1 MKKRTK
7 KIIAVTLSI
16 FVVVGLAA
24 VLAGYSLWT
33 RPAVTE
39 GGSLFIEEGVTYEEL
54 SRELAAQGYVGNTR
68 RLDLFARLLRID
80 GNVRP
85 GHYLLRTGMTYP
97 QVVRMFQGGF
107 QTPVN
112 VTFNNIR
119 LLPQLAGRVAR
130 QLQPDSVAFQ
140 QVIMADTTPA
150 YYGFTPEGFIGM
162 FIPDTYQMYWT
173 STPQM
178 FLDRMKREYENF
190 WTGERDRKREE
201 LGLTRGEVSTLA
213 SIVYEETKK
222 TDEMPRV
229 AGVYLNR
236 LRIGMPLEADP
247 TVIFA
252 IGDFTI
258 KRVLTVYTKVDH
270 PYNTYRNP
278 GIPPG
283 PICMPPV
290 TAIDAVLDYEHHD
303 YLFFCA
309 KPDFSGYHS
318 FARNLREHNR
328 NSQLWR
334 EALNRAGIR

>member
-1 MKKRTK
+1 MKKKTK
-7 KIIAVTLSI
+7 RIVAVTLS
-16 FVVVGLAA
+16 VVIVAGLSA
-24 VLAGYSLWT
+24 VLTGYSLWT
-33 RPAVTE
+33 QSAVRE
-39 GGSLFIEEGVTYEEL
+39 GGSLYIEEGISYGEL
-54 SRELAAQGYVGNTR
+54 SQELADRGYIGNIR
-68 RLDLFARLLRID
+68 RLDLFSRLL
-80 GNVRP
+80 GMEGSVKP
-85 GHYLLRTGMTYP
+85 GHYVVRTGMTYP
-97 QVVRMFQGGF
+97 QVVRMFQRGF

-119 LLPQLAGRVAR
+119 LLPQLAGRVSR

-140 QVIMADTTPA
+140 QVIMSDTTPA

-162 FIPDTYQMYWT
+162 FIPNTYQMYWT

-178 FLDRMKREYENF
+178 FLDRMKREYDNF

-201 LGLTRGEVSTLA
+201 LGLTRSEVSTIA

-252 IGDFTI
+252 MGDFTI
-258 KRVLTVYTKVDH
+258 KRVLTAYTKVDH
-270 PYNTYRNP
+270 PYNTYRNT

-290 TAIDAVLDYEHHD
+290 TAIDAVLGYEHHD

-334 EALNRAGIR
+334 DALNRAGIR